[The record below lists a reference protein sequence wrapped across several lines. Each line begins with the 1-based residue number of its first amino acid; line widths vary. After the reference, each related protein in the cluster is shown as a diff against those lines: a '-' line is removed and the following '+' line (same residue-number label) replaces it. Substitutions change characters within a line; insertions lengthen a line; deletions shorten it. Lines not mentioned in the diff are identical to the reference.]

1 MPMSLLKPEIKEWY
15 VKSVEAELYASN
27 LYKHIANHLQRL
39 GYFGAQKFYLHE
51 SADEL
56 THYQKLVDMANDMG
70 DVISVP
76 AIPAINE
83 AIGSIGG
90 ALYIS
95 YNTEYKLLYHY
106 YDFYK
111 EAEEMEDC
119 ATAQFLLQF
128 IEIQR
133 KSVGEYGDFIA
144 RYERCGSNE
153 AAILEFDEFLADKVN

>member
-15 VKSVEAELYASN
+15 IKSVQSELYASN

-39 GYFGAQKFYLHE
+39 GYFGAQKFYLTE

-56 THYQKLVDMANDMG
+56 IHYQKLVDVVNDFG

-76 AIPAINE
+76 AVPVITE

-90 ALYIS
+90 ALYVS
-95 YNTEYKLLYHY
+95 YNTELKLLYQY
-106 YDFYK
+106 QDFYK

-128 IEIQR
+128 IQIQR
-133 KSVGEYGDFIA
+133 ESVGEFGDFIS

-153 AAILEFDEFLADKVN
+153 AAILEFDDFMGDKVN